1 METITIEILSVYIFQ
16 VLSQIDKSQIYIW
29 QELTV
34 TVETKLIFQFCLC
47 TVSGI

>member
-16 VLSQIDKSQIYIW
+16 VLSQIDMSQVYIW